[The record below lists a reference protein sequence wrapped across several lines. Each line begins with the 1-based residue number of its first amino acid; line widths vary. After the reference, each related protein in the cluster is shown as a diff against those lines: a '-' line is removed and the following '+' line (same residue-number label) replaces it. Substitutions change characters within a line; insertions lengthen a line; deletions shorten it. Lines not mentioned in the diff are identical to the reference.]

1 MTNAEKVTCYFSQF
15 SICRI
20 ISSLV
25 DSGQCSQ
32 TSSSFAALICDV
44 CSCDQCNFQICLF

>member
-32 TSSSFAALICDV
+32 MSSSSAAIICDDY
-44 CSCDQCNFQICLF
+44 SCDQCNFQICLF